1 MISVCIA
8 TYNGEKF
15 IQQQLNSILCQIG
28 EEDEVI
34 VSDDFSQ
41 DKTLEIV
48 KSFDDKRIKIFNNA
62 QNRKVQ
68 RFDFERITTNF
79 ENTILQSSG
88 DLIFISDQDDVWHK
102 NKIETIKAEI
112 GENLAIIH
120 DCRVVDEN
128 GEQIF
133 PSYFDFIKAK
143 KGVLKNIIK
152 CSYLGGCMVFK
163 RELIDFA
170 LPIPQK
176 TPHDLWLAL
185 IADHKKSLKLLKI
198 PLIDY
203 CRHENTYSTAA
214 KKSNKSFFYKI
225 NYRFFVLK
233 EFLKRGRN
241 IKVKN

>member
-15 IQQQLNSILCQIG
+15 IRQQLNSILCQIG
-28 EEDEVI
+28 KEDEVI

-48 KSFDDKRIKIFNNA
+48 KSFNDRRIKIFQNKQNKKA
-62 QNRKVQ
+62 QK
-68 RFDFERITTNF
+68 FDFERITANF
-79 ENTILQSSG
+79 ENAIRHANG
-88 DLIFISDQDDVWHK
+88 DLIFLSDQDDIWHK

-128 GEQIF
+128 GEIIF
-133 PSYFDFIKAK
+133 SSYFNFIKAK
-143 KGVLKNIIK
+143 KGILKNIIK
-152 CSYLGGCMVFK
+152 CSYLGSCMAFK
-163 RELIDFA
+163 RKLIDFA

-185 IADHKKSLKLLKI
+185 IADQKKSLKLLKI

-203 CRHENTYSTAA
+203 CRHKNTNSTAA
-214 KKSNKSFFYKI
+214 QKSNKSLFYKI
-225 NYRFFVLK
+225 NYRLFVLK
-233 EFLKRGRN
+233 EFFKR
-241 IKVKN
+241 IMQ